1 MKLKDQVAMVTGGA
15 QGLGLAISEA
25 IAREGAKVVIC
36 DVARSKLKD
45 TGEQLAASGYAVLSI
60 ECDVTDPISV
70 DHMVEKS
77 IRQFGGIDIL
87 VNNAGGSGGDS
98 AYTFLEPGYSRDI
111 WGPVLK
117 LNLEGTINCS
127 MSVIPHMIER
137 KSGRI
142 INVSSQ
148 SAKYSSE
155 MSGPVYAAAK
165 AGQLGLTR
173 NLAVKLGAHG
183 INVNAVVA
191 GVVISGP
198 RMEGKWNALTAQ
210 ERDEKLAAIPL
221 RRLGTAQD
229 IARAVVF
236 LASNDSSYING
247 ASIDV
252 NGGRFMS

>member
-1 MKLKDQVAMVTGGA
+1 MKLQDKGAIVTGGA

-25 IAREGAKVVIC
+25 LCREGAKVAIC
-36 DVARSKLKD
+36 DVAMDRL
-45 TGEQLAASGYAVLSI
+45 EEAQARLNQNGYSVRAI
-60 ECDVTDPISV
+60 FCDVTDPQSV
-70 DHMVEKS
+70 HQMVSTCLAE
-77 IRQFGGIDIL
+77 FGGIDIL

-98 AYTFLEPGYSRDI
+98 AYTFLEPDYSRDI

-155 MSGPVYAAAK
+155 MSGPVYAASK

-173 NLAVKLGAHG
+173 NLAVKLGIHG

-210 ERDEKLAAIPL
+210 EREEKLASIPL
-221 RRLGTAQD
+221 RRLATPQD
-229 IARAVVF
+229 IAQAVVF
-236 LASNDSSYING
+236 LASNESSYING
-247 ASIDV
+247 ASLDV

>member
-1 MKLKDQVAMVTGGA
+1 MRLQNKVAVVTGGA

-25 IAREGAKVVIC
+25 LAEEGARVAIC
-36 DVARSKLKD
+36 DVSTDRMAEAQDRFDECGSSVR
-45 TGEQLAASGYAVLSI
+45 TFF
-60 ECDVTDPISV
+60 CDVTDPRSV
-70 DHMVEKS
+70 NEMIGKCLTE
-77 IRQFGGIDIL
+77 FGCIDIL

-98 AYTFLEPGYSRDI
+98 AYTFLEPTYSRDI

-137 KSGRI
+137 KTGRI

-155 MSGPVYAAAK
+155 MSGPVYAASK

-173 NLAVKLGAHG
+173 NLAVKLGSHG

-198 RMEGKWNALTAQ
+198 RMEGKWKSLNQ
-210 ERDEKLAAIPL
+210 KEREDKLAAIPL
-221 RRLGTAQD
+221 RRLGTPED
-229 IARAVVF
+229 IAQAVVF
-236 LASNDSSYING
+236 LASDESGYING
-247 ASIDV
+247 ASLDV

>member
-1 MKLKDQVAMVTGGA
+1 MRLKNKVAIVTGGA
-15 QGLGLAISEA
+15 QGLGLAIAEA
-25 IAREGAKVVIC
+25 LIQEGARVVIC
-36 DVARSKLKD
+36 DVAHAKLKD
-45 TGEQLAASGYAVLSI
+45 AEERLAKSGCALRSI
-60 ECDVTDPISV
+60 DCDVTDPRSV
-70 DHMVEKS
+70 DQMVGKCIQE
-77 IRQFGGIDIL
+77 FGCIDIL
-87 VNNAGGSGGDS
+87 INNAGGSGGDS

-127 MSVIPHMIER
+127 MSVIPHMIEK

-148 SAKYSSE
+148 SAKYASE
-155 MSGPVYAAAK
+155 MSGPVYAASK

-173 NLAVKLGAHG
+173 NLAVKLGVHG

-198 RMEGKWNALTAQ
+198 RMEGKWKALTEQ
-210 ERDEKLAAIPL
+210 EREEKLASVPL
-221 RRLGTAQD
+221 RRLGTPQD
-229 IARAVVF
+229 IAQAVVF

-247 ASIDV
+247 ASLDV

>member
-1 MKLKDQVAMVTGGA
+1 MRLQDKGAIVTGGA

-25 IAREGAKVVIC
+25 LGREGAKVAIC
-36 DVARSKLKD
+36 DVAMDRL
-45 TGEQLAASGYAVLSI
+45 EEAQARLNQNGYSVRAI
-60 ECDVTDPISV
+60 FCDVTDPQSV
-70 DHMVEKS
+70 HQMFSTCLAE
-77 IRQFGGIDIL
+77 FGSIDIL

-155 MSGPVYAAAK
+155 MSGPVYAASK

-173 NLAVKLGAHG
+173 NLAVKLGIHG

-210 ERDEKLAAIPL
+210 EREEKLASIPL
-221 RRLGTAQD
+221 RRLATPQD
-229 IARAVVF
+229 IAQAVVF
-236 LASNDSSYING
+236 LASNESSYING
-247 ASIDV
+247 ASLDV